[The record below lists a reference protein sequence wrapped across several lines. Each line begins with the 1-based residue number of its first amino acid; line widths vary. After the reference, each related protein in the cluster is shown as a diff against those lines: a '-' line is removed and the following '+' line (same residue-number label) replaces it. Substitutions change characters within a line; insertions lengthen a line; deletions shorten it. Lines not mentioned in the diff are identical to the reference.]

1 MKVLVIDDD
10 RAFLGMLRSVLTEE
24 GHGVLAAT
32 DGRAGLELARQ
43 SPPDVILLDVLMP
56 GMDGP
61 AFARA
66 YAHLPGRHAPIVVLT
81 GASPAAAGRIDTA
94 AAFLAKPF
102 ELDQLVGVLRAVA
115 PQG

>member
-1 MKVLVIDDD
+1 MRVLVIDDD
-10 RAFLGMLRSVLTEE
+10 RAFVGMLRSALTEE
-24 GHGVLAAT
+24 GHSVQAAR

-66 YAHLPGRHAPIVVLT
+66 YARLPGRHAPIVVLT
-81 GASPAAAGRIDTA
+81 GASPSAAARIVSAT
-94 AAFLAKPF
+94 AFLAKPF
-102 ELDQLVGVLRAVA
+102 ELDELVGVLRAVGPA
-115 PQG
+115 A